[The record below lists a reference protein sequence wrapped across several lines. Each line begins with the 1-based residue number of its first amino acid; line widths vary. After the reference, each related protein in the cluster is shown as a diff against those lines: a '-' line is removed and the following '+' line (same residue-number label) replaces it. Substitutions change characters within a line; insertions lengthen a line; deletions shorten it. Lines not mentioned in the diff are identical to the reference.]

1 MNQFTSIRL
10 RKLLIITVPIS
21 LILIALLALFIDW
34 WRTKNGYCVRFQPDG
49 SKQLLY
55 GTDATLQ
62 LKEAR
67 R

>member
-1 MNQFTSIRL
+1 MNQFNSIRL

-34 WRTKNGYCVRFQPDG
+34 WRAKDSYCVRFQPNG
-49 SKQLLY
+49 SEQLLY
-55 GTDATLQ
+55 GMDAALQ
-62 LKEAR
+62 LKGAR